1 MPPSAAA
8 APPDAAV
15 RTFEAAPPVAEA
27 AARRPTRAPADP
39 EAAARRELRR
49 QVADLERRL
58 SDVAL
63 ATFPYGAGAGA
74 VAAPA
79 PERPAAPGR
88 GPRLLGLGELEV
100 LRDELALRL
109 DDARAALAELGA
121 RQEAARGRLERML
134 RDPGR
139 HRFARVANAE
149 LGEPGCGVWQ
159 VRPRLGL
166 LGMLAGWWEVRLS
179 SGCPLGPGHPRPR

>member
-1 MPPSAAA
+1 MPPSAAPA
-8 APPDAAV
+8 LQDAAV
-15 RTFEAAPPVAEA
+15 WTPPPGAA
-27 AARRPTRAPADP
+27 AARRRSHAPPDP

-49 QVADLERRL
+49 QIADLDRRL
-58 SDVAL
+58 SDVVL
-63 ATFPYGAGAGA
+63 ATFPHGA
-74 VAAPA
+74 VAPVR
-79 PERPAAPGR
+79 ERPAARRR
-88 GPRLLGLGELEV
+88 GPRVLGLGELEA

-121 RQEAARGRLERML
+121 RQEAARERLERML

-139 HRFARVANAE
+139 YRFARVANAE

-179 SGCPLGPGHPRPR
+179 SGCPLGPGHPGPG